1 MEMNEEGGVQ
11 PEASGVEVD
20 RVVLRAIHSDDWA
33 ICRVAELRASGEKA
47 TFRIEWKTVEGRRH
61 YGVTVRRADGA
72 IERAPLKADY
82 VPSGQTMA
90 ALGWV
95 PEKGE
100 PGFDGEAELD
110 REARALL
117 RRQKEGIDGL
127 DWDRKVL
134 GRAMRMEREPRPP
147 SLAFGT
153 YDPPTYQGPT
163 TYTEQDRFVGVG
175 SSLKS
180 EARSPKPGVPSD
192 FRVDRGGK
200 AEAVSGANCSWTGC
214 GECDPL
220 FPCHQGRARC
230 LRLQPLDPWSSLNDA
245 IDLVVDLGGC
255 IDEGIEGQIFGRMQV
270 AMQHLSLR
278 SRKWLSEQTKAK
290 RERQEVPNPTAPRK
304 KRTTYDGSASHVM
317 AFDDESDPG
326 QAPPTADSKD
336 WKIWVN
342 CLQAP
347 RGDVL
352 FLADLRKLLSTIG
365 AHLVS
370 DVQFEADRSQVLNSF
385 SEGELYEELRE
396 RSRISQN
403 LPTPS
408 LEKAPGAPVR
418 EALDASRPAGEP
430 VGVSCNRMV
439 ADEGLAM
446 TPCPACRRAWCQT
459 TRGKYWVRCQC
470 NMLRQVSGSS
480 IVQVVSAWNE
490 VVAALSPNT
499 KGDLQP

>member
-1 MEMNEEGGVQ
+1 MEMKELDLEE
-11 PEASGVEVD
+11 SRVEKA
-20 RVVLRAIHSDDWA
+20 RAILYAINSDDWT
-33 ICRVAELRASGEKA
+33 IRRVAELRAQGERA
-47 TFRIEWKTVEGRRH
+47 TFRIDWRKKADGTKV
-61 YGVTVRRADGA
+61 YSVTVRRADGA

-403 LPTPS
+403 L
-408 LEKAPGAPVR
+408 R
-418 EALDASRPAGEP
+418 EALDASRPAEEP
-430 VGVSCNRMV
+430 VRGVPCNRLV
-439 ADEGLAM
+439 ADAGSSLA
-446 TPCPACRRAWCQT
+446 PCPKCRRAWL
-459 TRGKYWVRCQC
+459 REGGGSFWVNCDC
-470 NMLRQVSGSS
+470 LTSS
-480 IVQVVSAWNE
+480 LCGPAPTASVPIAVTAWNE
-490 VVAALSPNT
+490 FVTPPPKSGAEP
-499 KGDLQP
+499 